1 MSLVRR
7 SIVDY
12 FYKSYTNV
20 KGSPIFSVYD
30 RLSPVVS
37 VAQNF
42 DSLLIPARHPSRARS
57 DCYYI
62 NKNTLLRAHTTA
74 HQSDLIKAGLDNF
87 IVIGEVYRRDEI
99 DSTHYPVFH
108 QVGSYYHI
116 RSYVLLKI
124 ITFRLFSSMLFD
136 LKPRISFFPIKQTWI
151 SSIDTINRSRTN

>member
-1 MSLVRR
+1 M
-7 SIVDY
+7 
-12 FYKSYTNV
+12 
-20 KGSPIFSVYD
+20 KGSPVFSVYD

-42 DSLLIPARHPSRARS
+42 DSLLIPAGHPSRARS

-74 HQSDLIKAGLDNF
+74 HQCDLIKAGLDNF

-108 QVGSYYHI
+108 QVESYFHYI
-116 RSYVLLKI
+116 LYVN
-124 ITFRLFSSMLFD
+124 SM
-136 LKPRISFFPIKQTWI
+136 T
-151 SSIDTINRSRTN
+151 